1 MVFGFV
7 KKVFKGIK
15 KAVSS
20 TWKRMKKAFKSIGK
34 FMGKIGIIGQI
45 GLALLLPGVG
55 QILSNMLIGAVPGVT
70 GGLAG
75 ALQGMGA
82 IEKAASGFIKGAVK
96 FASNTSKFF
105 GSITD
110 GVKQVVGDTI
120 GAAAQS
126 LGIGADTAIGKGLT
140 KIGVNMDVNGWGGI
154 FTNAEK
160 SLSKIGSSFTN
171 IFTTNPAA
179 EQALVQSNIVSAK
192 GQAQVGSVGA
202 DLSAKTESLLSTDS
216 VLNPT
221 ELQSNIDPFGDEF
234 GFTGTKG
241 GITYE
246 AGPSPYGAP
255 LPDPQIPNMAGDV
268 AKALQENIATQGG
281 AGTAADPFFA
291 SGATTTPVEPKSLLE
306 KTSELITG
314 QSIDENIT
322 AMKAE
327 AASAV
332 KDFLPETG
340 SSMAKEALYQAA
352 GLSPKPE
359 DFRSV
364 AYGGSVNLPS
374 MEGTAIGTD
383 FMTSPYQSVIQ
394 SVSPQFAM
402 ANPYGIMAQQY
413 NFNQYAAQLQRTA

>member
-1 MVFGFV
+1 MVFGLV
-7 KKVFKGIK
+7 KKVFKGVK

-20 TWKRMKKAFKSIGK
+20 TWKRIKKAFKSVGK

-82 IEKAASGFIKGAVK
+82 VGKAAAGFIKGAVNV
-96 FASNTSKFF
+96 ASKTSKFF

-110 GVKQVVGDTI
+110 GVKTVVGDAL
-120 GAAAQS
+120 GAAAQN
-126 LGIGADTAIGKGLT
+126 LGITAESAIGKGLS
-140 KIGVNMDVNGWGGI
+140 KVGVNMGVEGWGEVL
-154 FTNAEK
+154 TNASSSLEK
-160 SLSKIGSSFTN
+160 VGGSFTD
-171 IFTTNPAA
+171 IFSGTGPS
-179 EQALVQSNIVSAK
+179 VSSNVVSQTGQQMTESVSA
-192 GQAQVGSVGA
+192 
-202 DLSAKTESLLSTDS
+202 DLTGKIDQKMQLDTT
-216 VLNPT
+216 LNPT
-221 ELQSNIDPFGDEF
+221 ADVVVTAPDLSKAVSPTNQALTDLQAGAYTTDKAGNI
-234 GFTGTKG
+234 
-241 GITYE
+241 I
-246 AGPSPYGAP
+246 
-255 LPDPQIPNMAGDV
+255 
-268 AKALQENIATQGG
+268 AKTAQE
-281 AGTAADPFFA
+281 P
-291 SGATTTPVEPKSLLE
+291 SLLE
-306 KTSELITG
+306 KTSQVLTG

-322 AMKAE
+322 AIKAE

-332 KDFLPETG
+332 RDFIPETG
-340 SSMAKEALYQAA
+340 KSMAKEALYQAA

>member
-1 MVFGFV
+1 MVFGLV
-7 KKVFKGIK
+7 KKVFKGVK

-20 TWKRMKKAFKSIGK
+20 TWKRIKKAFKSVGK

-82 IEKAASGFIKGAVK
+82 VGKAAAGFIKGAVNV
-96 FASNTSKFF
+96 ASKTSKFF

-110 GVKQVVGDTI
+110 GVKTVVGDAL
-120 GAAAQS
+120 GAAAQN
-126 LGIGADTAIGKGLT
+126 LGITAESAIGKGLS
-140 KIGVNMDVNGWGGI
+140 KVGVNMGVEGWGEVL
-154 FTNAEK
+154 TNASSSLEK
-160 SLSKIGSSFTN
+160 VGGSFTD
-171 IFTTNPAA
+171 IFSGTGPS
-179 EQALVQSNIVSAK
+179 VSSNVVSQTGQQMTESVSA
-192 GQAQVGSVGA
+192 
-202 DLSAKTESLLSTDS
+202 DLTGKIDQKMQLDTT
-216 VLNPT
+216 LNPT
-221 ELQSNIDPFGDEF
+221 ADVVVTAPDLSKAVSPTNQALTDLQAGAYTTDKAGNI
-234 GFTGTKG
+234 
-241 GITYE
+241 I
-246 AGPSPYGAP
+246 
-255 LPDPQIPNMAGDV
+255 
-268 AKALQENIATQGG
+268 AKTAQE
-281 AGTAADPFFA
+281 P
-291 SGATTTPVEPKSLLE
+291 SLLE
-306 KTSELITG
+306 KTSQVLTG
-314 QSIDENIT
+314 QSVDENIT
-322 AMKAE
+322 AIKAE

-332 KDFLPETG
+332 RDFIPETG
-340 SSMAKEALYQAA
+340 KSMAKEALYQAA